1 MPKPVADGS
10 VAGIVDRAQE
20 PAIIIIRR
28 VRYPATGIRGFIRKS
43 GSKGFRRFIAHCHHK
58 ALKFMSSEPVA

>member
-10 VAGIVDRAQE
+10 VAGIVDRAQK
-20 PAIIIIRR
+20 PAIIIRR
-28 VRYPATGIRGFIRKS
+28 FRYPATGIRGFIRKS

>member
-20 PAIIIIRR
+20 PAIIIRR
-28 VRYPATGIRGFIRKS
+28 FRYPATGIRGFIRKS
-43 GSKGFRRFIAHCHHK
+43 GSKSFRHFIAHCHHK